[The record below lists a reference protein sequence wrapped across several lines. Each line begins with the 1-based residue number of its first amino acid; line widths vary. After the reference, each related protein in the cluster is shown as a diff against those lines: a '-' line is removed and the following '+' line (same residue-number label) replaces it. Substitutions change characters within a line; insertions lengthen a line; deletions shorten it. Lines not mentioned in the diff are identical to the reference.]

1 MNSTLNKTTYT
12 IDEVLALIENAY
24 DTGYEDG
31 KHSGYQDGYFAGQDD
46 ALEEFDK

>member
-12 IDEVLALIENAY
+12 IDEVLVLIENAY

-31 KHSGYQDGYFAGQDD
+31 KHSGYQDGYLCGRDD